1 MNDQCRLKHVIYF
14 SLSNNI
20 TGPRRVNAFLL
31 GSRPSKAKPGLLAII
46 MKSCIK
52 NKNLSNSR

>member
-1 MNDQCRLKHVIYF
+1 MNDQCRLTHYF

-20 TGPRRVNAFLL
+20 TVPRRVKPFLM

-52 NKNLSNSR
+52 LKYKSFK